1 MNSSLQLQRFVDQK
15 QMGSTKWRQAVYMVV
30 GLLSAMGLLQ
40 LVNPSPELL
49 HMQKLLYGCD
59 FEQDPSLR
67 TMTFC
72 DTSLPDEVRARD
84 LVSRLTMAEKIK
96 QLVNNAAAV
105 PRLGIPSYTW
115 WQEGLHGVAHVSF
128 GGPVPQATSFPLPI
142 LTAASFNRTLWNRI
156 GQVTSCSTAQALSS
170 CIIFE
175 TAHHERNQ
183 DRHLMCLQ

>member
-1 MNSSLQLQRFVDQK
+1 MNSSLQLQRYVDQK
-15 QMGSTKWRQAVYMVV
+15 QMGSTKWRQAVCMVV

-72 DTSLPDEVRARD
+72 DTSLPDEVRVRD

-115 WQEGLHGVAHVSF
+115 WQEGSHGVAHVSF
-128 GGPVPQATSFPLPI
+128 GGPVQQATSFPLPI

-183 DRHLMCLQ
+183 DRHLVCLQ